1 MPLLSIPRI
10 LRGAKFATI
19 VTCLPT
25 ISSGLKCIA
34 MPDKM
39 VLCSN
44 PRSTNSS
51 NNLSAFSTFLASMIV
66 PTRKSILPK
75 SSKTISGFK
84 LLSFAGSI
92 FVFSIVVF
100 LAATLVCNCANSASI
115 SSFSIFLKSNS
126 GARKE

>member
-1 MPLLSIPRI
+1 MPLLSRPRI
-10 LRGAKFATI
+10 FLGAKFATI
-19 VTCLPT
+19 VTCFPT

-34 MPDKM
+34 IPDSM

-75 SSKTISGFK
+75 SSNTISGLR
-84 LLSFAGSI
+84 LLSFGFSVL
-92 FVFSIVVF
+92 VFSIVVF
-100 LAATLVCNCANSASI
+100 LAATLACNCASSASI

-126 GARKE
+126 GARKV